1 MIIELVPPDF
11 AAVVAA
17 LDPKGWVNLRPKVDP
32 DDDPGVPS
40 NALLGMFGARGPA
53 VPLCTWHPG
62 DRLAGVEH
70 GTGPKVARRIELPV
84 GWRVV
89 QDHPRRGLVV
99 AVPAQVEAEDVL
111 AWLVAT
117 GDALCQVPYSGTWL
131 ADVRP

>member
-1 MIIELVPPDF
+1 MIVEVTPPDY
-11 AAVVAA
+11 APVLAA
-17 LDPKGWVNLRPKVDP
+17 LVPKGWVNLRPAVDP
-32 DDDPGVPS
+32 DDDPGLPS

-70 GTGPKVARRIELPV
+70 GTGPKVARRIEVPA

-99 AVPAQVEAEDVL
+99 KVPDEMSTEQVL

-117 GDALCQVPYSGTWL
+117 GTALCLVPFPGTWI